1 MLHAMSAPAHSE
13 THPHLKIHEH
23 KLIKN
28 TQSTANER
36 AKGDH
41 LESTADQAGVAQA
54 LDDVF
59 HEPQAAVSVE
69 GEDRLGMK
77 LDGFHRQIAMADT
90 HDDSVVA
97 LRGDFETAWK
107 LFGYRV

>member
-23 KLIKN
+23 RLMKN

-41 LESTADQAGVAQA
+41 LESTADQAGVPQT

-59 HEPQAAVSVE
+59 HQPQAAVSVE
-69 GEDRLGMK
+69 RQDRFGMK
-77 LDGFHRQIAMADT
+77 LHGFHRQIAMADA
-90 HDDSVVA
+90 HDDAVVA
-97 LRGDFETAWK
+97 LAR
-107 LFGYRV
+107 